1 MSPCSRLDLTAR
13 AQESHFHGGTIT
25 EKFGIANVRGELGF
39 RLLIQ
44 DATKAGPS
52 RKLGNLAGALY
63 LLLAAKIEIWEFVA
77 AIATGLV
84 ALVGVVAVT
93 SASKPQFKI
102 DIRWLAQLW
111 RLPKRVVRDCVIVIA
126 ALGS

>member
-1 MSPCSRLDLTAR
+1 
-13 AQESHFHGGTIT
+13 
-25 EKFGIANVRGELGF
+25 
-39 RLLIQ
+39 
-44 DATKAGPS
+44 
-52 RKLGNLAGALY
+52 LGNLAGALY